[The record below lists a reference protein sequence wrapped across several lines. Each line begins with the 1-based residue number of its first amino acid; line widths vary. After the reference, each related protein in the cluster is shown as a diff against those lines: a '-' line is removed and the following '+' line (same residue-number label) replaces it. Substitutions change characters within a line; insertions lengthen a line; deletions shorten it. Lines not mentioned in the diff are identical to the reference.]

1 MKQIKVFIQ
10 PHRAADV
17 LHALGDAGFHQV
29 SLLDVK
35 GVLRAL
41 SAREQRYSVELGEP
55 IINEVQMN
63 LFCEDADVTWAVEI
77 VRQIGRTGQAE
88 AGWIF
93 VSAVE
98 AVFRIDGT
106 DSN

>member
-1 MKQIKVFIQ
+1 MKQIKIFIHQ
-10 PHRAADV
+10 HRASDL

-41 SAREQRYSVELGEP
+41 SAREQNYSVALGEP
-55 IINEVQMN
+55 VINELQMN
-63 LFCEDADVTWAVEI
+63 LFCEDADVTQAVEI
-77 VRQIGRTGQAE
+77 VRRIGRTGQKE

-98 AVFRIDGT
+98 AAFRIDG
-106 DSN
+106 SEGN